1 MVMSVINTLVHD
13 YMNWRELL
21 RFCHRISSSLPI
33 TGNKFVL
40 FFIYSIVSGKRR
52 LKSVVEFMLVSEV
65 KSGTMKKW
73 SKLEGYMLLSPKK
86 QCRKNKAYTLSSAVS
101 ACCVCRCIYVSA
113 SST

>member
-40 FFIYSIVSGKRR
+40 FFVYSIVSGKRC
-52 LKSVVEFMLVSEV
+52 LKSVVEFMLVREV
-65 KSGTMKKW
+65 RIWHYEK
-73 SKLEGYMLLSPKK
+73 
-86 QCRKNKAYTLSSAVS
+86 
-101 ACCVCRCIYVSA
+101 
-113 SST
+113 

>member
-40 FFIYSIVSGKRR
+40 FFVYSIVSGSRC
-52 LKSVVEFMLVSEV
+52 LKSVVELMLVREV
-65 KSGTMKKW
+65 RIWHYEK
-73 SKLEGYMLLSPKK
+73 
-86 QCRKNKAYTLSSAVS
+86 
-101 ACCVCRCIYVSA
+101 
-113 SST
+113 